1 MNAAETAARKALLI
15 ARAERERESL
25 ILAAAQVRNIVSP
38 PVDPSRKSRVT
49 PFTTGLVKVVLP
61 ILGYTRFGKVV
72 RMLSIGLTAYRAV
85 RGWR

>member
-25 ILAAAQVRNIVSP
+25 VMAAAQVRHIVSP
-38 PVDPSRKSRVT
+38 PVDPARKSRVT

-61 ILGYTRFGKVV
+61 VLGYTRFGKLV
-72 RMLSIGLTAYRAV
+72 RMLSIGVTAYRAV
-85 RGWR
+85 RSWR